1 MSADKFAALRRSYYN
16 KIDANC
22 YRLSIP
28 STADAPYTGG
38 FGRLLLDNLELE
50 LKPGKRIVQA
60 WRSQGW
66 AKGYYSIVTFALS
79 KKSDRRTRLRF
90 TQIGV
95 PASDYAKK
103 NRGWYEHYWEPL
115 KRFLEK

>member
-1 MSADKFAALRRSYYN
+1 MNEKKHSQFTGAPAEVQAKVGGAFSAYGGYL
-16 KIDANC
+16 
-22 YRLSIP
+22 
-28 STADAPYTGG
+28 TGIT
-38 FGRLLLDNLELE
+38 LE